1 MLSPTCVMKDRGWR
15 EIMMVVKVMRPVFLL
30 WMMCCSLIGRLQD
43 GVMMS
48 TG

>member
-1 MLSPTCVMKDRGWR
+1 M
-15 EIMMVVKVMRPVFLL
+15 MMVIKVMRPGLSAADNARR
-30 WMMCCSLIGRLQD
+30 SLIGRLQD